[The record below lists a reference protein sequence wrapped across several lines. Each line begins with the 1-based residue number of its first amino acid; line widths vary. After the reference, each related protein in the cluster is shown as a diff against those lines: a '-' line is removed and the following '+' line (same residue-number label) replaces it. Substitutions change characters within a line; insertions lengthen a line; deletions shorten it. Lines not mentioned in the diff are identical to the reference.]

1 MTSTQIRRWSAIV
14 ALVVVGALGTGAT
27 AARKATALAGRWDA
41 TVVVNGVEV
50 PFLFEI
56 AGDQTTIRGSF
67 FNGDR
72 RITSTAGRL
81 ENGVLSLSFDQYA
94 AKLEAT
100 EQDGALAGE
109 YRRGTRAPYPFTAR
123 RAAEAATVAIDAP
136 SIDGTW
142 IVGAK
147 STKGESAWRFI
158 VQQTGAHATAT
169 ILRVDGDTG
178 TLSGSYRDGRFVL
191 SHFSGAQ
198 AAAARGHSRR

>member
-1 MTSTQIRRWSAIV
+1 MAALAI
-14 ALVVVGALGTGAT
+14 VGALGSAGAT
-27 AARKATALAGRWDA
+27 AAGEATALAGRWDA

-56 AGDQTTIRGSF
+56 AGDQTTVSGSF

-72 RITSTAGRL
+72 RITSTAGKV

-109 YRRGTRAPYPFTAR
+109 YRRGTRAPYPFKAR
-123 RAAEAATVAIDAP
+123 RAAEAASAAFDAP

-142 IVGAK
+142 IVG
-147 STKGESAWRFI
+147 GEEHQGRI
-158 VQQTGAHATAT
+158 
-169 ILRVDGDTG
+169 RVA
-178 TLSGSYRDGRFVL
+178 LHRQADGRA
-191 SHFSGAQ
+191 GD
-198 AAAARGHSRR
+198 GHDSPRRW